1 MTIHTYPC
9 WDMSTVSIPSQISLD
24 YGSSPRPQ
32 EAALNSLTQERITS
46 MALGH
51 LLCHCFTLLTFVH
64 FCLGHPNSFLTF
76 SMLLMSDPVQ
86 VLAQSRR
93 LTNICYLTCWA
104 RKQKS
109 VQDERT
115 IEVLKK
121 K

>member
-104 RKQKS
+104 RK
-109 VQDERT
+109 
-115 IEVLKK
+115 
-121 K
+121 